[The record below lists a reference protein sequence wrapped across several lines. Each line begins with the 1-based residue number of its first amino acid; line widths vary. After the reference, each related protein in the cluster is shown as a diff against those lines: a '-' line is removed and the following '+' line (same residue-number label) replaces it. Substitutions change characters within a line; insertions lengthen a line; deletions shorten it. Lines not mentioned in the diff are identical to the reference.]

1 MTEGTAAGTVPPTSR
16 ASVGTAGVGYL
27 KHVLDVKLFP
37 ELWKVR
43 TDL

>member
-1 MTEGTAAGTVPPTSR
+1 VTTVERIIGFKAGTG
-16 ASVGTAGVGYL
+16 GTAGVPYL
-27 KHVLDVKLFP
+27 RRMLDTVLFP